1 MSKIIIKFV
10 TDNKTQL
17 NTIMKRLSLILAF
30 LFYTTISFAQSFEV
44 NIEAVANNTIRDYNG
59 AVLLSPNDTFT
70 IREVS
75 IETTYYTMDIGKDY
89 PVNISVKNL
98 TGDYPSLSFKTS
110 KLQDVWDIGILCYS
124 IPSIMKNGW
133 QSELRKELEYE
144 ALQFIYSAKSHGLEF
159 NDPYL
164 ESYIYSLVNKIVPD
178 VLLDNRQY
186 SVNIFIIED
195 PSINAYCYP
204 NGTIVINTGLLAAL
218 HSEAELVAILSH
230 EIAHYVLDHSIINI
244 NETIKRE
251 KRAAFWTSFMTGIAA
266 VGDGVLAANTAYY
279 QPGVLTASTAI
290 LSATIATN
298 AVERLGMS
306 YSHSQEYIADSIA
319 KDVLKYLG
327 YDENALA
334 TALSRLEDN
343 YIVEKD
349 ASMYISSATHPSLYK
364 RIKRA
369 GTPSNIHE
377 KRYEQLVSF
386 AITNTAICKYND
398 RRFKQCLPLV
408 NQNIANNIATADDYL
423 IKVRCL
429 LAMDSS
435 RDACEEILAAIEK
448 AKELNANEINICKT
462 EIMVYLRL
470 EDYTKAIE
478 LLSSYYDAANAEIAK
493 LSENNQDLLYKEYD
507 SFLRKEADWANN
519 MLVKIKSM
527 SSQD

>member
-1 MSKIIIKFV
+1 
-10 TDNKTQL
+10 
-17 NTIMKRLSLILAF
+17 MKYLLSILVF
-30 LFYTTISFAQSFEV
+30 LFYATISFAQSFQV

-70 IREVS
+70 IREIS
-75 IETTYYTMDIGKDY
+75 IEPTYYTMDIGKDY
-89 PVNISVKNL
+89 PVSISFKNL
-98 TGDYPSLSFKTS
+98 TGDYPSLSFKTN
-110 KLQDVWDIGILCYS
+110 KLQDVWDLGILCHS

-144 ALQFIYSAKSHGLEF
+144 ALQFIYSAKSHNLEF

-186 SVNIFIIED
+186 SVNIFIMED

-251 KRAAFWTSFMTGIAA
+251 KRAAYWAAFMTGIAA
-266 VGDGVLAANTAYY
+266 IGDGVLASNSAYY

-298 AVERLGMS
+298 AVERLGME
-306 YSHSQEYIADSIA
+306 YNHSQEYIADSMA

-343 YIVEKD
+343 HIVEKD
-349 ASMYISSATHPSLYK
+349 ASLYISSTTHPSLYE
-364 RIKRA
+364 RIMKA
-369 GTPSNIHE
+369 GVPSNVHE
-377 KRYEQLVSF
+377 KKYEQLVSF
-386 AITNTAICKYND
+386 AVTNTAICKFND
-398 RRFKQCLPLV
+398 RRFKQCLPLI
-408 NQNIANNIATADDYL
+408 NQNIENGVATADDYL
-423 IKVRCL
+423 IKARCL

-435 RDACEEILAAIEK
+435 QNACEEILSTIEK
-448 AKELNANEINICKT
+448 AKELNANKVNIYKT

-478 LLSSYYDAANAEIAK
+478 LLSSYYDAANVEIAK

-507 SFLRKEADWANN
+507 SFLRKEMDWASN
-519 MLVKIKSM
+519 MLIKIRSM
-527 SSQD
+527 SLQE